1 MIKVRSFKFLLEYQ
15 YLYYILHRSS
25 FKSPT
30 LAGNGASGGKGQQES
45 NGVNNTNGGPTQVLV
60 LISSHWMDQI
70 VISVH
75 ISSSCNILFQ
85 GVRNVPQSILY
96 ALYWF
101 IYSLCV
107 YVQQCLGEESVLNFK
122 NFCQQL
128 LIMKLVQNKPT
139 KPNDNVS
146 SCYFQLSIL

>member
-25 FKSPT
+25 FKSPA

-75 ISSSCNILFQ
+75 IRSSCNILFQ
-85 GVRNVPQSILY
+85 GVHNVPQSILY
-96 ALYWF
+96 TCIGLYTVLF
-101 IYSLCV
+101 VCICTAMFRR
-107 YVQQCLGEESVLNFK
+107 GECSKF
-122 NFCQQL
+122 
-128 LIMKLVQNKPT
+128 
-139 KPNDNVS
+139 
-146 SCYFQLSIL
+146 

>member
-25 FKSPT
+25 FKSPA

-96 ALYWF
+96 AMYWF

-107 YVQQCLGEESVLNFK
+107 YVQQCLGGESVLNFK

>member
-1 MIKVRSFKFLLEYQ
+1 M
-15 YLYYILHRSS
+15 
-25 FKSPT
+25 
-30 LAGNGASGGKGQQES
+30 
-45 NGVNNTNGGPTQVLV
+45 

-107 YVQQCLGEESVLNFK
+107 YVQQCLGEESVLNLK

-146 SCYFQLSIL
+146 SCYFQLSHFVMTMYHRVTSSCPFCNDNVSSCYFQLSIL

>member
-1 MIKVRSFKFLLEYQ
+1 MIKVRSFRFLLEYQ

-25 FKSPT
+25 FKSPA

-60 LISSHWMDQI
+60 LISSHWMDQT

-75 ISSSCNILFQ
+75 IRSSCNILFQ

-96 ALYWF
+96 TCIGLYT
-101 IYSLCV
+101 LCV
-107 YVQQCLGEESVLNFK
+107 YMYSSV
-122 NFCQQL
+122 
-128 LIMKLVQNKPT
+128 
-139 KPNDNVS
+139 
-146 SCYFQLSIL
+146 

>member
-25 FKSPT
+25 FKSPA

-96 ALYWF
+96 TCIGLYT
-101 IYSLCV
+101 LCV
-107 YVQQCLGEESVLNFK
+107 YLYSSV
-122 NFCQQL
+122 
-128 LIMKLVQNKPT
+128 
-139 KPNDNVS
+139 
-146 SCYFQLSIL
+146 

>member
-1 MIKVRSFKFLLEYQ
+1 MFIYLPNFFRLKYPVLCLVAIRTSLWVSLLNNSFVFVHVMIKVRSFKFLLEYQ

-60 LISSHWMDQI
+60 LISSHWMDQT

-75 ISSSCNILFQ
+75 IRSSCNILFQ

-96 ALYWF
+96 TCIGLYT
-101 IYSLCV
+101 LCV
-107 YVQQCLGEESVLNFK
+107 YMYS
-122 NFCQQL
+122 
-128 LIMKLVQNKPT
+128 
-139 KPNDNVS
+139 NV
-146 SCYFQLSIL
+146 